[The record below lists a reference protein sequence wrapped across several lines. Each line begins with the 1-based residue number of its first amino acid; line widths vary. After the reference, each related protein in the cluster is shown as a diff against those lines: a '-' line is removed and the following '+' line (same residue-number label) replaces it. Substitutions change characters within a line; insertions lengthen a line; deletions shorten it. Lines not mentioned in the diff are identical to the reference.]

1 MMMTPFFRKLGLTVH
16 ITSSVGWLGAVAGF
30 LVLAIAGL
38 TSENNLIVRSSY
50 ITMELIGWFIIIP
63 FSIGAL
69 LTGIVQ
75 SLGTTWGLFR
85 HYWIV
90 VKLILTIVAIIIL
103 LVHMQP
109 INYMADIATGTSL
122 SNSDFRGLRIQLIA
136 DAGAALLVL
145 LIVTTISVY
154 KPWGRTTFGLSKPDD
169 QNKKVAPVQTP
180 KTKKPW
186 GLYVLVGLI
195 MLVILAFIFLHLTGV
210 LGNH

>member
-1 MMMTPFFRKLGLTVH
+1 MMTPFFRKLGLTGH
-16 ITSSVGWLGAVAGF
+16 ITSSVGWLGAVAAF

-38 TSENNLIVRSSY
+38 SSENNLIVRSSY

-63 FSIGAL
+63 FSITAL
-69 LTGIVQ
+69 LSGIVQ

-109 INYMADIATGTSL
+109 ISYMADVASGAEL
-122 SNSDFRGLRIQLIA
+122 SNSEFRGLRIQLIA

-145 LIVTTISVY
+145 LIVTIISVY
-154 KPWGRTTFGLSKPDD
+154 KPWGRTPLGVNMDNQSKKVTFGRRL
-169 QNKKVAPVQTP
+169 
-180 KTKKPW
+180 KTKKLW
-186 GLYVLVGLI
+186 GLYILVGLI
-195 MLVILAFIFLHLTGV
+195 VLVILAFIILHLTGTM
-210 LGNH
+210 GGH

>member
-1 MMMTPFFRKLGLTVH
+1 MTLTPFLRKLGLTVH

-63 FSIGAL
+63 FSLGAL

-90 VKLILTIVAIIIL
+90 VKLILTIVAIIVL

-109 INYMADIATGTSL
+109 ISYMADVASGAEL
-122 SNSDFRGLRIQLIA
+122 SNSEFRGLRIQLIA

-154 KPWGRTTFGLSKPDD
+154 KPWGRTSLGVKMDSQSKKSLISEDR
-169 QNKKVAPVQTP
+169 KP
-180 KTKKPW
+180 KSRGRYT
-186 GLYVLVGLI
+186 Y
-195 MLVILAFIFLHLTGV
+195 
-210 LGNH
+210 